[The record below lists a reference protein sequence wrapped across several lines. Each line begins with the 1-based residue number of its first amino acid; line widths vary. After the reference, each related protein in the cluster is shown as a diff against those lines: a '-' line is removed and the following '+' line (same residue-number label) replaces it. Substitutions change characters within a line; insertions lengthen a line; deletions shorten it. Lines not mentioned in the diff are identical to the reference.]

1 MIWYRVFGLTDTEP
15 APAALLEHLHAR
27 GLPVAAHFRGDD
39 LGWTGAELTPDG
51 GNTAVALERYLTAE
65 DDLRDELNSW
75 AAWLE
80 TRGHEPRHGELM
92 QHVIATR
99 QLVTLRA
106 LAGSEAV
113 DRLAAAVCQF
123 LTRQTDGVYQAD
135 GQGFFA
141 ADGTPLLREDGPPAV
156 ELPVPPR

>member
-1 MIWYRVFGLTDTEP
+1 MYYRVFGLDGATPDL
-15 APAALLEHLHAR
+15 AALLDHLHAA
-27 GLPVAAHFRGDD
+27 GLPAVGHFRGDD

-65 DDLRDELNSW
+65 DDLRDDLNAY
-75 AAWLE
+75 AAELE
-80 TRGHEPRHGELM
+80 TMDYSPAHQPLM
-92 QHVIATR
+92 EHVVR
-99 QLVTLRA
+99 SQQLVTLRA